1 MNASDWLVV
10 IALGAAMGLL
20 GQGVRVVVGLKKAN
34 DKAAANN
41 KSLAESFVASTL
53 LVSLLIGAI
62 AGALAAVATSDKL
75 TGMIQAPSLLAL
87 AAAGYSG
94 ADFLEGFMSKYLPK
108 P

>member
-1 MNASDWLVV
+1 MHATDWLVV

-20 GQGVRVVVGLKKAN
+20 GQGIRVVVGLKKTAE
-34 DKAAANN
+34 KAAAVS
-41 KSLAESFVASTL
+41 KTLADALVPSTL
-53 LVSLLIGAI
+53 VVSLLIGSI
-62 AGALAAVATSDKL
+62 AGALAAVATSNNL
-75 TGMIQAPSLLAL
+75 SGVIQAPALLAL